1 MDDDRLR
8 IADAAILEM
17 LDAPVLPASRP
28 APLHAPAERGRK
40 REIKTGDLTR
50 FEVKYLLHP
59 AQVPLVRAFIQPWCR
74 PDRNAKGDPPSY
86 INTTLL
92 LDSPTRACYQA
103 RCANALNRFK
113 LRARVYA
120 TDGSSPVILEIK
132 RKLGNQI
139 VKTRSQVPF
148 DRFRAEIFHT
158 IDETLPFKNE
168 ERRQGYREFARLVQQ
183 IGAAPVIL
191 LRYRREPWTGVIDD
205 YARVTLD
212 SQLMYQPCRDWSSW
226 GRGRCWRCFDQA
238 QWPDAWSGT
247 ILELKCD
254 SRVPVWM
261 NDLVVRFDLQR
272 RAICKYALAIE
283 TERRLLPDVLQEE
296 WAL

>member
-1 MDDDRLR
+1 MTSMTTYHPTDDP
-8 IADAAILEM
+8 AATALVEM
-17 LDAPVLPASRP
+17 PASPVSLTSIETRRCR
-28 APLHAPAERGRK
+28 RGP
-40 REIKTGDLTR
+40 REGDLTR
-50 FEVKYLLHP
+50 FEMKYLLHP
-59 AQVPLVRAFIQPWCR
+59 TQVPLVRAFIQPWCR
-74 PDRNAKGDPPSY
+74 PDSNAHGDPPAY
-86 INTTLL
+86 LNTTLL

-103 RCANALNRFK
+103 RCTNALNRFK

-148 DRFRAEIFHT
+148 DRFRAETFHT

-168 ERRQGYREFARLVQQ
+168 ERREGYREFARLVQQ

-191 LRYRREPWTGVIDD
+191 LRYRREPWTGVVDD

-212 SQLMYQPCRDWSSW
+212 SRLMYQPCSTWTHW
-226 GRGRCWRCFDQA
+226 GRGRRWRTFDTA
-238 QWPDAWSGT
+238 QWPEGWSGT

-272 RAICKYALAIE
+272 RAICKYAWAIE
-283 TERRLLPDVLQEE
+283 TERRHLPDVIQDE
-296 WAL
+296 WEL